1 YGTIPMISKTHLLNE
16 FVLKVQRGAIKI
28 KGDTTEYMADSFFV
42 KDGANV
48 EDLLKKLPGIQVDRN
63 GQITAQGEKVEKILV
78 DGEEFFSDDP
88 AVVTKSLQSKAIEKV
103 QIFNKKSD
111 QAEFTGVDDGIT
123 QKTINLLLKEDRKKG
138 YFGKLVAGGGNN
150 GFFEGQAMFNAFKGK
165 RKISA
170 FG

>member
-1 YGTIPMISKTHLLNE
+1 NEQGEFTLKADSLGKYIIMISYPSFGDFVDVVNVRGEETNYGTIPMISKTHLLNE

-111 QAEFTGVDDGIT
+111 
-123 QKTINLLLKEDRKKG
+123 
-138 YFGKLVAGGGNN
+138 
-150 GFFEGQAMFNAFKGK
+150 
-165 RKISA
+165 
-170 FG
+170 